1 MAVIGAFM
9 VPHPPL
15 IVPEV
20 GCGKEQAVAD
30 TVKAYREAGKKIACL
45 APETVV
51 IATPHSVMYT
61 DYFHISPGDGARG
74 DFSQFGA
81 AESRICTDYDREMTE
96 LITRLAKEDGFMAG
110 TAGEREKQLD
120 HASMIP
126 LYFIQQNYQEFQ
138 TVRIGLS
145 GLSLSDHYTMGQYV
159 KKAADSLGRKTVF
172 IASGDLSHRLMEDG
186 PYGYCEEGPRYDS
199 RIMKTMESGNFLELF
214 EFDEEFLEKAGECGH
229 RTFVMLA
236 GALDGTAVKTE
247 KLSYEG
253 PFGVGY
259 GVCAFEPL
267 REDPD
272 RKFKD
277 EYVRLQRKK
286 AERRQAREDCF
297 VRLARLSL
305 ESYVR
310 NGTAIGV
317 PKGLPEELL
326 SNRAGVFVSLKK
338 EGRLR
343 GCIGTICA
351 TKSSVAEEI
360 IQNAVSA
367 GARDPR
373 FPPVREEELD
383 QLEYSVDVLGKTEKV
398 TSMEELD
405 AQKYGVIV
413 TRGGR
418 RGLLLPNLSGVDTVD
433 EQIEIAKQKAGIG
446 EEESVQIER
455 FEVIRHR

>member
-1 MAVIGAFM
+1 M
-9 VPHPPL
+9 
-15 IVPEV
+15 
-20 GCGKEQAVAD
+20 
-30 TVKAYREAGKKIACL
+30 
-45 APETVV
+45 

-110 TAGEREKQLD
+110 TAGEQEKQLD

-229 RTFVMLA
+229 RTF
-236 GALDGTAVKTE
+236 
-247 KLSYEG
+247 EG

-277 EYVRLQRKK
+277 EYLRLQRKK

-310 NGTAIGV
+310 NATAIGV

-373 FPPVREEELD
+373 FSPVREEELD

>member
-15 IVPEV
+15 LIPGV
-20 GCGKEQAVAD
+20 GCGKEQAAAD

-81 AESRICTDYDREMTE
+81 EESRISTGYDREMTE
-96 LITRLAKEDGFMAG
+96 LITRLAEEDGFMAG
-110 TAGEREKQLD
+110 TAGEQEKQLD

-126 LYFIQQNYQEFQ
+126 IYFIQQTYQEFQ
-138 TVRIGLS
+138 TVRISLS

-159 KKAADSLGRKTVF
+159 KKAADCLGRKTVF

-199 RIMKTMESGNFLELF
+199 RIMKTMESGDFLELF
-214 EFDEEFLEKAGECGH
+214 NFDEEFLEKAGECGH
-229 RTFVMLA
+229 RAFVMLA
-236 GALDGTAVKTE
+236 GALDGIAVKTE

-259 GVCAFEPL
+259 GVCSFEPL
-267 REDPD
+267 RE
-272 RKFKD
+272 
-277 EYVRLQRKK
+277 
-286 AERRQAREDCF
+286 
-297 VRLARLSL
+297 SL

-310 NGTAIGV
+310 NGTMIGV
-317 PKGLPEELL
+317 PKGLPEDLL
-326 SNRAGVFVSLKK
+326 SSRAGVFVSLKK

-373 FPPVREEELD
+373 FSPVREEELA
-383 QLEYSVDVLGKTEKV
+383 QLEYSVDVLGKTQKV

-446 EEESVQIER
+446 EEESVQVER

>member
-1 MAVIGAFM
+1 MRPQDF
-9 VPHPPL
+9 
-15 IVPEV
+15 
-20 GCGKEQAVAD
+20 CD
-30 TVKAYREAGKKIACL
+30 AGR
-45 APETVV
+45 
-51 IATPHSVMYT
+51 S
-61 DYFHISPGDGARG
+61 
-74 DFSQFGA
+74 
-81 AESRICTDYDREMTE
+81 
-96 LITRLAKEDGFMAG
+96 
-110 TAGEREKQLD
+110 
-120 HASMIP
+120 
-126 LYFIQQNYQEFQ
+126 
-138 TVRIGLS
+138 
-145 GLSLSDHYTMGQYV
+145 
-159 KKAADSLGRKTVF
+159 
-172 IASGDLSHRLMEDG
+172 
-186 PYGYCEEGPRYDS
+186 
-199 RIMKTMESGNFLELF
+199 
-214 EFDEEFLEKAGECGH
+214 
-229 RTFVMLA
+229 
-236 GALDGTAVKTE
+236 LDGTAVKTE

-277 EYVRLQRKK
+277 EYLRLQRKK

-310 NGTAIGV
+310 NATAIGV

-373 FPPVREEELD
+373 F
-383 QLEYSVDVLGKTEKV
+383 S
-398 TSMEELD
+398 
-405 AQKYGVIV
+405 
-413 TRGGR
+413 
-418 RGLLLPNLSGVDTVD
+418 LSGRKNWISWNTVWM
-433 EQIEIAKQKAGIG
+433 
-446 EEESVQIER
+446 SSER
-455 FEVIRHR
+455 LRR